1 MKVFVKGMQMNKKL
15 FSRLSAAILC
25 ALILYAAA
33 ALFAQTPEPA
43 HPKAAYTSLPPQ
55 EPETGAIARIIFF
68 SDITCEE
75 CQEMKA
81 KILPDLIKKYPGQIA
96 CRIYDIGN
104 TANFAMLDRFE
115 KKYGRA
121 QNEVPIIFIDGKTR
135 SGFLQEVK
143 PNLEK
148 DIQEAIAKGGSPWA
162 EPAPLEP
169 EVSDT
174 DIVKERLKS
183 LTLMA
188 VIGAG
193 FIDGFNPCAFTTI
206 IFLISYLTLL
216 GKNRKAVLRTGILY
230 TIAVFLTYLALGFGL
245 LTIVSRLV
253 NIRMA
258 SKIIYGITG
267 LVTLGVAFFALK
279 DFFKAKR
286 GEFRDMSLKLSE
298 DMQKR
303 IRQSIHDKLKN
314 MGMITGALALGM
326 LVAMFELPCTGQVYL
341 PIVTALSNPQ
351 IRARAIP
358 YLILY
363 NIIFIAPLVVVF
375 LVAYFGISSQT
386 IGERFKRHV
395 AKIKFAMGIFFIALS
410 AVLFY
415 MALH

>member
-1 MKVFVKGMQMNKKL
+1 MNEKRISQLCTVF
-15 FSRLSAAILC
+15 LC
-25 ALILYAAA
+25 ALFILTFSNI
-33 ALFAQTPEPA
+33 FAQTPTPA
-43 HPKAAYTSLPPQ
+43 PPKVTYANLPLQ
-55 EPETGAIARIIFF
+55 EPQTGAIARIVFF

-81 KILPDLIKKYPGQIA
+81 KILPDLIKKYPAQIA
-96 CRIYDIGN
+96 CRIYDINN
-104 TANFAMLDRFE
+104 TANFAILDRFE

-121 QNEVPIIFIDGKTR
+121 KNEVPIIFIDGKVR

-148 DIQEAIAKGGSPWA
+148 DIQDAIAKGGSLWP
-162 EPAPLEP
+162 EPAPIEP
-169 EVSDT
+169 AVSDT
-174 DIVKERLKS
+174 DVVKGRLES
-183 LTLMA
+183 LTLLA

-216 GKNRKAVLRTGILY
+216 GKNRSAVLRTGIIY

-245 LTIVSRLV
+245 LTLVSRLV

-258 SKIIYGITG
+258 SKIVYGITG
-267 LVTLGVAFFALK
+267 VVTLGVAYFALK
-279 DFFKAKR
+279 DFLKARR
-286 GEFRDMSLKLSE
+286 GEFREMSLKLSD

-303 IRQSIHDKLKN
+303 IRQSIHNKVKN
-314 MGMITGALALGM
+314 LGMITGALALGV

-351 IRARAIP
+351 IRSRALP
-358 YLILY
+358 LLILY
-363 NIIFIAPLVVVF
+363 NLIFIMPLIVVF
-375 LVAYFGISSQT
+375 LIAYFGISSQT
-386 IGERFKRHV
+386 IGERFKRHIPT
-395 AKIKFAMGIFFIALS
+395 IKFVMGIFFIALS
-410 AVLFY
+410 GVLFY

>member
-1 MKVFVKGMQMNKKL
+1 MIQNRFWQL
-15 FSRLSAAILC
+15 CTLLLC
-25 ALILYAAA
+25 ALFICAPA
-33 ALFAQTPEPA
+33 FIFPQTPTPA
-43 HPKAAYTSLPPQ
+43 PPKVTYTALPPQ
-55 EPETGAIARIIFF
+55 EPETGAICRIIFF

-96 CRIYDIGN
+96 CRIYDINN
-104 TANFAMLDRFE
+104 TANFVILDRYE

-121 QNEVPIIFIDGKTR
+121 KNEVPILFLDGKVR
-135 SGFLQEVK
+135 SGYLQEVK

-148 DIQEAIAKGGSPWA
+148 DIQDAIAKGGSPWP
-162 EPAPLEP
+162 EPAPIEP
-169 EVSDT
+169 AVSDT
-174 DIVKERLKS
+174 DIVKGRLES
-183 LTLMA
+183 LTLLA

-216 GKNRKAVLRTGILY
+216 GKNRSAVLRTGILY

-245 LTIVSRLV
+245 LTLVSRLV

-258 SKIIYGITG
+258 SKIIYGVTG
-267 LVTLGVAFFALK
+267 LVTLGVAYFALK
-279 DFFKAKR
+279 DFLKARR

-303 IRQSIHDKLKN
+303 IRQSIHDKVKN
-314 MGMITGALALGM
+314 MGMITGALALGI

-351 IRARAIP
+351 IRSRALP

-363 NIIFIAPLVVVF
+363 NLIFIMPLIVVF
-375 LVAYFGISSQT
+375 MIAYFGISSQT
-386 IGERFKRHV
+386 IGERFKRHIP
-395 AKIKFAMGIFFIALS
+395 AIKFVMGIFFLALTG
-410 AVLFY
+410 VLFY